1 MTNVVNIYTCLSNYT
16 NPISTQLNVIT
27 LYIRLAKLCHEVV
40 SFVCCLDAVV
50 HRQSHW
56 NQERRNRS
64 RKSGFLHKGPNHS
77 GVQFSPD
84 GLIKFNRSETQGL
97 ILKLQDN
104 DKACYLSLPEG
115 INVETT
121 LAFAQEARR
130 RYFHEILYFVL

>member
-40 SFVCCLDAVV
+40 SFVCCLDAAAIAAGTA

-56 NQERRNRS
+56 NQERRKRS
-64 RKSGFLHKGPNHS
+64 RKSGFLHKGPSHS

-84 GLIKFNRSETQGL
+84 GHIKFNRSETQGF
-97 ILKLQDN
+97 INWTMIQPHCKCLQ
-104 DKACYLSLPEG
+104 G
-115 INVETT
+115 IHRVFMYTGLLHRVHNRNALT
-121 LAFAQEARR
+121 L
-130 RYFHEILYFVL
+130 